1 MNPLG
6 PLNSKNFGT
15 SVSAWV
21 VTLDALEPFRTAAPP
36 RDQPVASYLHDPRD
50 SNFAVELEVEILSGD
65 SSTLTCR
72 TQLRSM
78 YWTFRQMVAHHTV
91 GGCNLN
97 TGDLI
102 ASGTVSG
109 AEDMEHG
116 CLLEFTQG
124 GKKDFR
130 LTDGSSRVYL
140 CDGDIVKFTG
150 RARGAG
156 LSIGFGDCIGQVNPA
171 RPLPD
176 TE

>member
-15 SVSAWV
+15 SVSPWV
-21 VTLDALEPFRTAAPP
+21 ITLDALEPFRTAAPP
-36 RDQPVASYLHDPRD
+36 RDQPVARYLHDPRD

-65 SSTLTCR
+65 NSTLTCR
-72 TQLRSM
+72 TQLQSM

-140 CDGDIVKFTG
+140 YDGDIVRFTG
-150 RARGAG
+150 RARSAG
-156 LSIGFGDCIGQVNPA
+156 LSIGFGDCIGQVKPA
-171 RPLPD
+171 RPLTD